1 MIRHFINRQKEIQ
14 VLENEWDKN
23 AASLIILYGRRRI
36 GKTRL
41 LSEFIRDKSGVFFF
55 AEDTAPRIQIEE
67 LKTLISQYLHDT
79 LLGDLPIHTW
89 SQLFDYLSSHEPNQ
103 RSYLIIDEFSYLI
116 KSDQSVLSAI
126 QKAWDMRLSASP
138 WVIILTG
145 SLLGLM
151 SDAALS
157 HTSPLYGR
165 RDRDILLKTLPFSEA
180 RKFLQG
186 SLETCLQ
193 MYFIIGGIPEYLN
206 RAGEYSDV
214 DAFTRNEFYDV
225 FGYFYRE
232 PYFLLSQEFRELKI
246 YQSILGSLAFGRTT
260 PSEIATSIGLD
271 TRNLYPY
278 LEGMIRLGFIEKES
292 PIIGNPKKSIYRI
305 IDSLLD
311 YWYTFVFPNRRFI
324 ELSHPLH
331 PTHTQFF
338 GKKFEAFIR
347 DEVIPLLY
355 PGQDSGRWWHK
366 EEEIDCIIFDS
377 RTMSIVFGECKY
389 SRLTLSKAYQ
399 VIHTLEKKA
408 ELVPFDTKI
417 WKSKKFSIFVRDVEE
432 KERLIKEGYLVYDL
446 GDIENLYAM
455 SR

>member
-1 MIRHFINRQKEIQ
+1 MIRHFINRHKELQ
-14 VLENEWDKN
+14 VLEKEWDKPT
-23 AASLIILYGRRRI
+23 ASLIIVYGRRRI

-41 LSEFIRDKSGVFFF
+41 LSEFTRDKSGVLFF
-55 AEDTAPRIQIEE
+55 AEDTAPRVQIEG
-67 LKTLISQYLHDT
+67 LKTLISQYLQDP
-79 LLGDLPIHTW
+79 LLADLPIYTW
-89 SQLFDYLSSHEPNQ
+89 SQLFDYLSSHQPNQ

-165 RDRDILLKTLPFSEA
+165 RDRDILLKSLPFSEA
-180 RKFLQG
+180 KKFLQG
-186 SLETCLQ
+186 SFETCLQ

-206 RAGEYSDV
+206 RAGEYSDI
-214 DAFTRNEFYDV
+214 DAFTSNEFYDM

-246 YQSILGSLAFGRTT
+246 YQSILGSLASGRTT

-278 LEGMIRLGFIEKES
+278 LESMIRLGFVEKES
-292 PIIGNPKKSIYRI
+292 SIIGSPKKSIYRI
-305 IDSLLD
+305 SDSLLD
-311 YWYTFVFPNRRFI
+311 FWYTFVFPNRRFI
-324 ELSHPLH
+324 ELSHPLTPAH
-331 PTHTQFF
+331 THFF
-338 GKKFEAFIR
+338 GRKFEVFIR
-347 DEVIPLLY
+347 EEVISRLY
-355 PGQDSGRWWHK
+355 PGQDAGRWWHK
-366 EEEIDCIIFDS
+366 EEEIDCIVFDS
-377 RTMSIVFGECKY
+377 RNHSVVFCECKY

-399 VIHTLEKKA
+399 VLHTLEKKA
-408 ELVPFDTKI
+408 ELVPFDMNV
-417 WKSKKFSIFVRDVEE
+417 WKSKKFCLFVRNVEE
-432 KERLIKEGYLVYDL
+432 KEKLMKERYLVYDIR
-446 GDIENLYAM
+446 DIEKLYSDA
-455 SR
+455 